1 MRTPFSLTLS
11 IALLLIAG
19 SATAEPDMRCRLD
32 GAYIKVYG
40 KNEGE
45 QRAICERQGG
55 ELTRYVAPQPHEQS
69 SPSSNALHSMMGR

>member
-1 MRTPFSLTLS
+1 MRSLFSLTFS
-11 IALLLIAG
+11 ITLLLIAG
-19 SATAEPDMRCRLD
+19 NAIAEPEMRCRLD
-32 GAYIKVYG
+32 GAYIKVFG

-55 ELTRYVAPQPHEQS
+55 ELTRYVAPQSHEQS